1 MLPRGPQYYAQRVC
15 FVAMCVMLSSC
26 VPGVSVKDF
35 ERVSRFSAL
44 HSPSSHQ
51 DAWKAAADCAARGVR
66 SSVASVVRGAL
77 LLQNIEDDVA
87 AAARRGVVGLTGD
100 TDRVGRR
107 RSDGAVR
114 VDTEGA
120 ATQRAR
126 MGTLGGGQLKALGVD
141 DVATV
146 EADRALLLEHG
157 VQADAAVGVA
167 DDEAVEHVR
176 REPQVV
182 CQHTTRDFDRTKG
195 SEHIMQT
202 SASASASAAAAA
214 QRPYNVMW
222 MIMRAI
228 MRPVRRVRG
237 SMTRA
242 LQDEEA

>member
-1 MLPRGPQYYAQRVC
+1 MH
-15 FVAMCVMLSSC
+15 
-26 VPGVSVKDF
+26 
-35 ERVSRFSAL
+35 AL
-44 HSPSSHQ
+44 AWFDVSSHHV
-51 DAWKAAADCAARGVR
+51 AAKATAGRAARGVVR
-66 SSVASVVRGAL
+66 SSVAPVVRGAL
-77 LLQNIEDDVA
+77 FQNVEDDIPLS
-87 AAARRGVVGLTGD
+87 ARWGAVGLVSD
-100 TDRVGRR
+100 RRVGRR
-107 RSDGAVR
+107 RSHGAVR
-114 VDTEGA
+114 VDAEGA
-120 ATQRAR
+120 AAQRAR
-126 MGTLGGGQLKALGVD
+126 MGALGGGQLQAFGVD
-141 DVATV
+141 DVAAV

-214 QRPYNVMW
+214 QRPYNVMR